1 MGGAAPSPPAPSDPS
16 QPDHPLSGAAAGPSQ
31 TADQMTD
38 MLAVESTAGEYVPV
52 SDPVPST
59 ARSARSDAAIAAT
72 EAPEPV
78 LGRPDAADDG
88 DAAAGGPESD
98 VQRGSGDAAVAA
110 AQQRSAITAALN
122 VGETPPLPIPGDT
135 ANLRLGPALHPDCR
149 VLLPLVGVWQGT
161 GEWSYPSLPGP
172 RQYGQQIT
180 ISHDG
185 RPFLRHEA
193 IAWLIDPD
201 GDEAD
206 GATPAGSAQPAARE
220 VGWWRPQPDG
230 TIELLIAHA
239 EGVVELFYG
248 QARTVTSWS
257 FGTDAVVRTAS
268 AAAITGA
275 TRLYGIVDG
284 KLAYVEERATADH
297 ELQPHTSA
305 LLERM
310 AG

>member
-1 MGGAAPSPPAPSDPS
+1 
-16 QPDHPLSGAAAGPSQ
+16 
-31 TADQMTD
+31 

-59 ARSARSDAAIAAT
+59 ARSARSDAAVAAT

-78 LGRPDAADDG
+78 LGHPEAPSTDSPASAAPDSAADSAAGRPD
-88 DAAAGGPESD
+88 PD

-206 GATPAGSAQPAARE
+206 GAAPAGSAQPAARE